1 MAETA
6 RRQVT
11 LQPQAWREGQ
21 LVPSRGGR
29 PPVLGMSSRA
39 GCARPAG
46 PAANAVRMFAVAAWM
61 ARRTAGGAGAGHP
74 AASGRLHTQSSV
86 PESKTP
92 APLAAV

>member
-29 PPVLGMSSRA
+29 PPVPGMSSRA

-61 ARRTAGGAGAGHP
+61 ARLTAGVVGAGQS
-74 AASGRLHTQSSV
+74 AATGRAQIQSSV
-86 PESKTP
+86 PASKTP
-92 APLAAV
+92 APLAAT